1 MIREASFDD
10 LNGLLEL
17 YLHLHEIC
25 IPEDNENLRIT
36 WNKILNNEDYHIVVC
51 EEEGVI
57 VSSCTCVIVPNLT
70 RSASPYALIENVV
83 THNEH
88 RCNGYAA
95 ACLEYAAEIALK
107 NGCYKMMLITGSDNS
122 KTHSFYKK
130 CGYNSEGKTAYYKM
144 LKEVNWN
151 KL

>member
-107 NGCYKMMLITGSDNS
+107 KRVL
-122 KTHSFYKK
+122 
-130 CGYNSEGKTAYYKM
+130 
-144 LKEVNWN
+144 
-151 KL
+151 